1 MYFPLDEHVAV
12 RQGELLE
19 IFCETDVP
27 YNLCYFEI
35 DGKKY
40 FSTPGYN
47 ERFTEL
53 FEWKNTETKCGM
65 SVLMASTDHEGDWKC
80 HLANTDLKGE
90 EDIVVE
96 VTMNVLVA
104 TPANIEVSVDKDIKN
119 IPQGEGVSV
128 ECFVH
133 DEGHP
138 PAEIV
143 LNHEKHARSMDELGD
158 GTAVEV

>member
-1 MYFPLDEHVAV
+1 MSHVDDI
-12 RQGELLE
+12 RFKCISCSPTH
-19 IFCETDVP
+19 IFC
-27 YNLCYFEI
+27 
-35 DGKKY
+35 
-40 FSTPGYN
+40 
-47 ERFTEL
+47 
-53 FEWKNTETKCGM
+53 
-65 SVLMASTDHEGDWKC
+65 C
-80 HLANTDLKGE
+80 H
-90 EDIVVE
+90 
-96 VTMNVLVA
+96 
-104 TPANIEVSVDKDIKN
+104 IKN